1 MRLSRIITLL
11 RTVHQYWI
19 HDGLDM
25 YQEVHMSHTQFA
37 LDTEAH
43 GGTYGYEDTSEY
55 QLELS
60 PNRTLHRYG
69 DFSEIVIDRRCP
81 VEVHQ

>member
-1 MRLSRIITLL
+1 MN
-11 RTVHQYWI
+11 
-19 HDGLDM
+19 
-25 YQEVHMSHTQFA
+25 HTQLA

-69 DFSEIVIDRRCP
+69 DFSEIVIDRGGS